1 MDDLYH
7 DINDYN
13 PTRNRK
19 ILIVFDDI
27 ADIMTNKKFYTITR
41 ELFIGCR
48 KMNIFLVFTTRS
60 YFSVEKK
67 NRLNSTSYLIMKIHN
82 KRKLQQIAISHS
94 AEIYYKDFMNIYGKC
109 TSERS
114 TFLTID
120 ITLKANNSLRFSKNV
135 LVSLRN

>member
-48 KMNIFLVFTTRS
+48 KLNIFLVFTTRS

-67 NRLNSTSYLIMKIHN
+67 KKRLNYTS
-82 KRKLQQIAISHS
+82 
-94 AEIYYKDFMNIYGKC
+94 
-109 TSERS
+109 
-114 TFLTID
+114 
-120 ITLKANNSLRFSKNV
+120 
-135 LVSLRN
+135 